1 MTDWGACGVE
11 GSMNPDLRLH
21 LRRRVAWPA
30 FWFCVQ
36 ISACLLRAAP
46 ADAAADPLVL
56 NPFSVTGAAVGPYQA
71 AETTSGS
78 RVRLELFEAT
88 KSIGVVTA
96 QLMDDLGAVSPL
108 NALKY
113 FPGIARGTQPEG
125 TVNERLTLRGFEVLN
140 TVMDGLISSG
150 GNFNK
155 NQYSAFTER
164 IEVVMGTDSILSPS
178 GVPGG
183 TINFVTKKPRFA
195 DFGSVKAQF
204 GEHNAGQI
212 DLDVNRTL
220 TPQLAIRVGASL
232 IDRQVYG
239 VGAQKGFGSLVQG
252 SWRFPNRS
260 VATLQFMFDSGDAKL
275 PVGVPIDPSIGTL
288 SRGAVVLR
296 GLAPDAGERLH
307 RDTFLR
313 SNHRLLTFFYDGNLT
328 PALATRIAARA
339 DTYGRLQLTPT
350 LIPAGGLGGAYDPR
364 TGNFVPGV
372 LYGAAP
378 AFNPSPAPQP
388 NERYTSSN
396 NYPQEKSRSLAVQ
409 NDYALRFETPH
420 LRFQTLAGV
429 AAEKSKSDSTR
440 SNVPSPAFDIFREYV
455 AIDMSRAT
463 FLDSSQGESESVNLY
478 VNQSVKALSGDR
490 LVGTAGLAKNWNR
503 RYTLNS
509 ALLNLYPKGY
519 SSRPNPLFANFGLVF
534 KAQPDLALYFGH
546 SESATPQNNRPDS
559 VPYIDRSTAEQDEA
573 GVRLRF
579 FGGKGTATVAYYHIK
594 QDNLPLINPLN
605 LTLPPPVPALPSLLL
620 NRIAKGWEF
629 SVNAAVS
636 EELSVLMSWTDFT
649 NHDPNGLPV
658 RGTAEKSGAGWVRY
672 ERKHGPLK
680 GLGLGIGYVWQGRV
694 VGDVASGYT
703 QASTPTNPIPNQP
716 RFWLAA
722 NGVLNVSASYRVR
735 GWTIRAFIDNVLDKD
750 HIASSLSRQGVYP
763 GTPFNLR
770 GAIDW
775 SF

>member
-1 MTDWGACGVE
+1 MKLWCC
-11 GSMNPDLRLH
+11 L
-21 LRRRVAWPA
+21 
-30 FWFCVQ
+30 Q
-36 ISACLLRAAP
+36 ISAGFPRAAA
-46 ADAAADPLVL
+46 ADAATDPIVL

-88 KSIGVVTA
+88 KTIGVVTA

-140 TVMDGLISSG
+140 TVMDGLISSS

-195 DFGSVKAQF
+195 DFSGVKAQF

-220 TPQLAIRVGASL
+220 APQLAIRVGASV
-232 IDRQVYG
+232 IDRDVYG
-239 VGAQKGFGSLVQG
+239 VGRQKGFGSLVQG

-260 VATLQFMFDSGDAKL
+260 VATLQFMFDNGDATL
-275 PVGVPIDPSIGTL
+275 PVGIPLDPSVGTL
-288 SRGAVVLR
+288 SGGAVVLR

-313 SNHRLLTFFYDGNLT
+313 SNHRILTFFYDGSIT

-339 DTYGRLQLTPT
+339 DSYGRLQLTPT

-364 TGNFVPGV
+364 TGNFVPGFV
-372 LYGAAP
+372 YEPAP
-378 AFNPSPAPQP
+378 AFNASPAPQP
-388 NERYTSSN
+388 NERNNSSN
-396 NYPQEKSRSLAVQ
+396 NYPQDKSRSLAVQ
-409 NDYALRFETPH
+409 NDYALRFETRNA
-420 LRFQTLAGV
+420 RFQTLAGV
-429 AAEKSKSDSTR
+429 AAEKSKSDSAR
-440 SNVPSPAFDIFREYV
+440 SNVPSPAFDILREYV
-455 AIDMSRAT
+455 AIDMSRAV
-463 FLDSSQGESESVNLY
+463 FLDSSAGKSESMNLY
-478 VNQSVKALSGDR
+478 VNQAVKALPGDR
-490 LVGTAGLAKNWNR
+490 IVGTVGLAKNWNR

-519 SSRPNPLFANFGLVF
+519 SSRPSPLFANYGAVF
-534 KAQPDLALYFGH
+534 KVRPDAAIYYGH
-546 SESATPQNNRPDS
+546 SESATPQNNRPDT
-559 VPYIDRSTAEQDEA
+559 VPYVDRSTAQQEEA

-579 FGGKGTATVAYYHIK
+579 LRGKGIATIAYYNIK

-605 LTLPPPVPALPSLLL
+605 LTLPPPVPALPALLL

-629 SVNAAVS
+629 SVNAAIS
-636 EELSVLMSWTDFT
+636 DELSVLMSWTDFS
-649 NHDPNGLPV
+649 NRDPNGLPV

-672 ERKHGPLK
+672 ERKQGPLK
-680 GLGLGIGYVWQGRV
+680 GIGLGVGYVYQGRV
-694 VGDVASGYT
+694 VGDVATGYT
-703 QASTPTNPIPNQP
+703 AASTPANPIPNQP

-722 NGVLNVSASYRVR
+722 NGVVNITASYRVR
-735 GWTIRAFIDNVLDKD
+735 NLTIRAFADNVLDKD
-750 HIASSLSRQGVYP
+750 HIASSLSRQGIYP

-770 GAIDW
+770 GAIDC